1 MFILPNIMNLDIVIL
16 AAGKGTRMRS
26 TKPKVMHHFLGKP
39 FLEKVIETARTLHPK
54 KIIPIIGY
62 QAEEIQN
69 YFKLQDLH
77 FVIQEQQLGT
87 GHAVIQAIP
96 KLDSEYTMILYGDVP
111 LVSSNILYELFSA
124 SSKTGIGLITF
135 LKKNS
140 QGFGRIVRNQQT
152 KKIIKIVEEKD
163 CDQSQ
168 LLINEINTGI
178 MCVKTDFLNQ
188 WLLKLNNNNAQKE
201 YYLTDI
207 IELAVNDHV
216 DIADVISSNENTIQG
231 VNSMKELIDL
241 ERSYM
246 KEKAQLLIDQGIKI
260 IDPERIDIRGSLMC
274 EEGVVIDIGCIFE
287 GDVILKKGTYIGP
300 YNIIKDTTI
309 GQSNQLLAFNHI
321 DQAIIGNG
329 CNIGPYARIRPA
341 TSLSNNINIGN
352 FVELK
357 KSTVGN
363 HTKINHLSY
372 VGDSTIGESVNLGAG
387 TITCNYDGA
396 NKHQTI
402 IEDDVFIGS
411 DTQLIAPV
419 IIKKGATIGAG
430 STIVE
435 DAPKNQLTLSR
446 VSQKSISN
454 WQRPKKK

>member
-152 KKIIKIVEEKD
+152 KKIIKIVEEK
-163 CDQSQ
+163 
-168 LLINEINTGI
+168 E
-178 MCVKTDFLNQ
+178 VTDPL
-188 WLLKLNNNNAQKE
+188 
-201 YYLTDI
+201 
-207 IELAVNDHV
+207 
-216 DIADVISSNENTIQG
+216 
-231 VNSMKELIDL
+231 
-241 ERSYM
+241 
-246 KEKAQLLIDQGIKI
+246 
-260 IDPERIDIRGSLMC
+260 
-274 EEGVVIDIGCIFE
+274 
-287 GDVILKKGTYIGP
+287 
-300 YNIIKDTTI
+300 
-309 GQSNQLLAFNHI
+309 
-321 DQAIIGNG
+321 
-329 CNIGPYARIRPA
+329 
-341 TSLSNNINIGN
+341 
-352 FVELK
+352 
-357 KSTVGN
+357 
-363 HTKINHLSY
+363 
-372 VGDSTIGESVNLGAG
+372 
-387 TITCNYDGA
+387 
-396 NKHQTI
+396 
-402 IEDDVFIGS
+402 
-411 DTQLIAPV
+411 PV
-419 IIKKGATIGAG
+419 
-430 STIVE
+430 S
-435 DAPKNQLTLSR
+435 
-446 VSQKSISN
+446 
-454 WQRPKKK
+454 

>member
-1 MFILPNIMNLDIVIL
+1 MNLDIVIL
-16 AAGKGTRMRS
+16 AAGRGTRMRS
-26 TKPKVMHHFLGKP
+26 TKPKVMHDFLGKP
-39 FLEKVIETARTLHPK
+39 FLEKVIETAQILKPK

-62 QAEEIQN
+62 QAEEIKN
-69 YFKLQDLH
+69 YFKSHDLH
-77 FVIQEQQLGT
+77 FVIQDQQLGT

-111 LVSSNILYELFSA
+111 LVCCNILQELLTA
-124 SSKTGIGLITF
+124 TTKTGMGLVTY
-135 LKKNS
+135 LKKIP
-140 QGFGRIVRNQQT
+140 QGFGRIVRDQKT
-152 KKIIKIVEEKD
+152 KQIIKIVEEKD
-163 CDQSQ
+163 CDKSQ

-178 MCVKTDFLNQ
+178 MCIKTDFLNQ

-216 DIADVISSNENTIQG
+216 KIAEVVSKNENTIQG
-231 VNSMKELIDL
+231 VNSIKELIDL

-246 KEKAQLLIDQGIKI
+246 KEKAQLLIDQGVKI
-260 IDPERIDIRGSLMC
+260 MDPARIDIRGSLLC

-287 GDVILKKGTYIGP
+287 GDVILKKGTHIGP
-300 YNIIKDTTI
+300 YNIIKDSTI
-309 GQSNQLLAFNHI
+309 GEDNQLLAFNHI
-321 DQAIIGNG
+321 DQAIIGQG
-329 CNIGPYARIRPA
+329 CSIGPYSRIRPA
-341 TSLSNNINIGN
+341 THLSNNINIGN

-357 KSTVGN
+357 KSTVGKD
-363 HTKINHLSY
+363 TKINHLSY
-372 VGDSTIGESVNLGAG
+372 IGDSKVGERVNVGAG
-387 TITCNYDGA
+387 TITCNYDGV

-411 DTQLIAPV
+411 DTQLVAPV

-435 DAPKNQLTLSR
+435 DTPENMLTLSR
-446 VSQKSISN
+446 ASQKSISN

>member
-1 MFILPNIMNLDIVIL
+1 M
-16 AAGKGTRMRS
+16 
-26 TKPKVMHHFLGKP
+26 
-39 FLEKVIETARTLHPK
+39 
-54 KIIPIIGY
+54 
-62 QAEEIQN
+62 
-69 YFKLQDLH
+69 
-77 FVIQEQQLGT
+77 GT

-111 LVSSNILYELFSA
+111 LVSSNILQELFTA
-124 SSKTGIGLITF
+124 TLKTGIGLITF
-135 LKKNS
+135 FKKNS
-140 QGFGRIVRNQQT
+140 HGFGRIVSNQQT

-207 IELAVNDHV
+207 IELAVNDQV

-231 VNSMKELIDL
+231 VNSMRELIDL

-309 GQSNQLLAFNHI
+309 GESNQLLAFNHI
-321 DQAIIGNG
+321 DQAIIGHG
-329 CNIGPYARIRPA
+329 CNIGR
-341 TSLSNNINIGN
+341 
-352 FVELK
+352 
-357 KSTVGN
+357 
-363 HTKINHLSY
+363 
-372 VGDSTIGESVNLGAG
+372 
-387 TITCNYDGA
+387 
-396 NKHQTI
+396 
-402 IEDDVFIGS
+402 
-411 DTQLIAPV
+411 
-419 IIKKGATIGAG
+419 
-430 STIVE
+430 
-435 DAPKNQLTLSR
+435 
-446 VSQKSISN
+446 
-454 WQRPKKK
+454 